1 MESLILHFTFFYV
14 LKIRK
19 SAFVI
24 VLRCLRFDIQDIVP
38 PNERRNPTTILG
50 TCRNHEWQC
59 HSLNDDSNGQLPQD
73 KRDKGN
79 ACWSATRSIWSALV
93 WNSYK
98 FNFKFWHFKF
108 VNRENKLEQ
117 GCHKQHG
124 YTRGTLL
131 HGSTVLVHCVLEYK
145 YKLH

>member
-117 GCHKQHG
+117 GSKEVHLEQ
-124 YTRGTLL
+124 
-131 HGSTVLVHCVLEYK
+131 GSPFSHTSTSLTSGVRPCV
-145 YKLH
+145 

>member
-38 PNERRNPTTILG
+38 PNETKSNHHFRNLSKP
-50 TCRNHEWQC
+50 WVKC